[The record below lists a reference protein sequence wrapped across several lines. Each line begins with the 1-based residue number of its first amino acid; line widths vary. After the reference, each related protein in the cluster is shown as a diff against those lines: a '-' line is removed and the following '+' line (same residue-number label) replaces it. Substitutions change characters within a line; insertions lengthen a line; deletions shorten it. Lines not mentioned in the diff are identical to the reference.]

1 MPRFPFFPLHASRG
15 IGGLMLVIAGLS
27 LLVAE
32 PLTAQSG
39 VTAHPVSRIG
49 GESPML
55 SRIGNVSVSHRGM
68 IAIVQPQDFNVRV
81 FDSAGTPVATIGR
94 RGEAPGE
101 FSRMF
106 GASVGWV
113 GDTLWVF
120 ERSVGRMS
128 FFGPDGK
135 LLRVESDAAL
145 LLPPSGQP
153 DGEARDR
160 RTSVEMVAV
169 GGTTI
174 RTVLYNPE
182 TPFPA
187 WLAITDAAIQRDG
200 GLVLVA
206 ADPQRKFSRILG
218 AVREPVECTKRSGQ
232 LIAVI
237 PLCPRVQYAVS
248 PDGQR
253 VATAHPTG
261 RDTYRIEVVATT
273 GDATPTIITQSL
285 APVRADQAAKDSV
298 RKSLTAGQTL
308 PVDVQRWID
317 ELPIPDWFPP
327 VERLLLGAD
336 GTVWVKE
343 HQDRGLPQ
351 RWRVFNAWGREI
363 RSVTLPGG
371 VDVRWA
377 RLDSIWAVQEDAD
390 GAEELVRYAIR

>member
-1 MPRFPFFPLHASRG
+1 MGA
-15 IGGLMLVIAGLS
+15 VCLS
-27 LLVAE
+27 LGFATLAR
-32 PLTAQSG
+32 AQDG
-39 VTAHPVSRIG
+39 VEHHPVARIG
-49 GESPML
+49 QPKVELSQL
-55 SRIGNVSVSHRGM
+55 SRIAVSYRG
-68 IAIVQPQDFNVRV
+68 IVAVVQHQDFNVRL
-81 FDSAGTPVATIGR
+81 FDSAGTLLTVLGR
-94 RGEAPGE
+94 RGQAPGE

-106 GASVGWV
+106 GATVGWF
-113 GDTLWVF
+113 GDTVWVF

-135 LLRVESDAAL
+135 FLRVESDAAL
-145 LLPPSGQP
+145 LLPPSDQP

-160 RTSVEMVAV
+160 RTSVEVMAV
-169 GGTTI
+169 GGGTI
-174 RTVLYNPE
+174 RAVSF
-182 TPFPA
+182 TPGTPMPA

-200 GLVLVA
+200 GLILVA
-206 ADPQRKFSRILG
+206 ADPQRKFTLVLG
-218 AVREPVECTKRSGQ
+218 VVRDPVECTMRSGQ
-232 LIAVI
+232 LFAII
-237 PLCPRVQYAVS
+237 PLCPKALYAVS

-273 GDATPTIITQSL
+273 GDATPTIITQRV
-285 APVRADQAAKDSV
+285 APVRADQAAKDSI

-317 ELPIPDWFPP
+317 ELPIPDWYPP
-327 VERLLLGAD
+327 VERVLLGAD
-336 GTVWVKE
+336 GTIWAKE

-351 RWRVFNAWGREI
+351 RWRVFNAWGREL

-390 GAEELVRYAIR
+390 GAEELVRYAVR

>member
-1 MPRFPFFPLHASRG
+1 MPASLAVSRSRG
-15 IGGLMLVIAGLS
+15 ASFHQFLPLVGIALAASGE
-27 LLVAE
+27 LVA
-32 PLTAQSG
+32 QSVPVTREAVRIQG
-39 VTAHPVSRIG
+39 VGVALGQIG
-49 GESPML
+49 
-55 SRIGNVSVSHRGM
+55 RVAVSHRGL
-68 IAIVQPQDFNVRV
+68 IAVVQPQDFNVRV

-106 GASVGWV
+106 GASMGWV
-113 GDTLWVF
+113 GDTIWVF
-120 ERSVGRMS
+120 ERSVGRTS

-135 LLRVESDAAL
+135 FLRVESDAAL
-145 LLPPSGQP
+145 LLPPGDQP
-153 DGEARDR
+153 EGEARDR
-160 RTSVEMVAV
+160 RTSVEVTAL
-169 GGTTI
+169 GGATI
-174 RTVLYNPE
+174 RSVSFSPGA
-182 TPFPA
+182 PIPA
-187 WLAITDAAIQRDG
+187 WIAITDAAIRRDG

-206 ADPQRKFSRILG
+206 ADPRGRFTRLLG
-218 AVREPVECTKRSGQ
+218 EVREPVECTKRSGQ
-232 LIAVI
+232 LFAMI
-237 PLCPRVQYAVS
+237 PLCPKVLYAVS

-273 GDATPTIITQSL
+273 GDATPTIITQRV

-317 ELPIPDWFPP
+317 ELPIPDWYPP
-327 VERLLLGAD
+327 VEHVLLGAD
-336 GTVWVKE
+336 GTIWAKE
-343 HQDRGLPQ
+343 YQDRGTPQ
-351 RWRVFNAWGREI
+351 RWRVFNAWGREL

-390 GAEELVRYAIR
+390 GVEGLVKYELR